1 MEIKSYKVSSVIPV
15 AQYANIQPSIE
26 LEGGT
31 IEEMQGEAMSHIKKM
46 FDMYGEKALNVS
58 EEVTATAKL
67 FSFNEEGIAVDFDP
81 IAHVYTYEGKPLESA
96 TKFIKPFTKEFNGAM
111 ISKNCEKSW
120 GVPAIDIEK
129 MWGSNAKLATDFGN
143 VIHET
148 LEHWLKFKYNGITI
162 MGNADKDINPALP
175 KHPFL
180 KSIIEDFEQLCGEG
194 DYVAEAFVTDIKAGT
209 CGQIDRLQIL
219 DKAKKVCR
227 IIDYKVNVG
236 AEDITSG
243 AKLSGP
249 FKDLPSNK
257 LSKYRIQLNYYRKI
271 LEASGWEVEDM
282 NVYVFEDTWKIFST
296 ETLEF

>member
-1 MEIKSYKVSSVIPV
+1 MEIKSYKVSAVIPV

-31 IEEMQGEAMSHIKKM
+31 IAEMQGEAMSHIKTM
-46 FDMYGEKALNVS
+46 FDMYGEKPLNVS
-58 EEVTATAKL
+58 EDVIATAKL

-81 IAHVYTYEGKPLESA
+81 NQHVYTFNGKLLESA
-96 TKFIKPFTKEFNGAM
+96 TKFIKPYTKEFNGAM

-120 GVPAIDIEK
+120 GVPAVDIEK

-143 VIHET
+143 VVHGA
-148 LEHWLKFKYNGITI
+148 LEHWLKFKDNGVTI
-162 MGNADKDINPALP
+162 MGNTDKEVNPALP

-180 KSIIEDFEQLCGEG
+180 KSIIEDFEQICGVGE
-194 DYVAEAFVTDIKAGT
+194 YIAEAFVTDINAMT
-209 CGQIDRLQIL
+209 CGQIDRLQIV

-236 AEDITSG
+236 AEEITSG

-249 FKDLPSNK
+249 FKDLPANK
-257 LSKYRIQLNYYRKI
+257 LSKYQIQLNYYRKI
-271 LEASGWEVEDM
+271 LEASGWTVQGMD
-282 NVYVFEDTWKIFST
+282 VYVFEDTWKLFT
-296 ETLEF
+296 METLEI